1 MTMADPMPDTE
12 RLDLSLL
19 LTRANA
25 EDELTCWLCHGPRC
39 EWETTL
45 RLGGHTIGVGIH
57 ETCRRRV
64 TARSRPK
71 P

>member
-25 EDELTCWLCHGPRC
+25 EDELTC
-39 EWETTL
+39 
-45 RLGGHTIGVGIH
+45 
-57 ETCRRRV
+57 
-64 TARSRPK
+64 
-71 P
+71 